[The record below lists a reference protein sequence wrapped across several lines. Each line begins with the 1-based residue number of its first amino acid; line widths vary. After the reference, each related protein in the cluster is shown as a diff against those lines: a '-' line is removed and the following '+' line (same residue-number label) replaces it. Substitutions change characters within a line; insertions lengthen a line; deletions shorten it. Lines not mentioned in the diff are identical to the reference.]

1 MRMREVL
8 KPLPDD
14 NILTVTCGN
23 LVGSLHRDKFFCP
36 GIHRE
41 CIEINGMFVTPKRFS
56 VMGEKARLKDWKNAV
71 RLNGFQLRKYI
82 DSGILKFS
90 NHESMCTGRCI
101 ARAPGARSGPAADT
115 LLPPDSKPGLPRPL
129 GMFTT
134 LSGNNIMKIEKVRT
148 DDQWSNGEMEED
160 VKPDVNQLQ
169 LQMLQAQNLSVSK
182 ANAYAQSSPSS
193 RIAKTMVPHIYP
205 THITPAIP
213 MVPPD
218 EGTEDIT
225 EEDCEDRLLW
235 KGIVELGLVDEFFRE
250 IKASLDVLK
259 NGMIKRQVP
268 LADSRKISV
277 IVKQLGLMQKLKY
290 KLEAHQ
296 TDMER
301 QRQKL
306 DREMEEL
313 QRKVREFEAKKAL
326 LKRKSEC
333 FEQLLDITAPK
344 TESVWGEGSGSP
356 SEYRSPSTYK
366 RAGISQTENEP
377 GQLSVVFPP
386 QQMSSVLNTDI
397 TNMSANTVLAE
408 ESATEDSGTHFI
420 VNINES
426 ATSANSYPEDLSKS
440 ASQSAVPSNT
450 DTAMDYIITSAEDLS
465 KSAISGESAEAANGE
480 SEKTK
485 YAVMKEPSTD
495 VQGDGDPNDE
505 AKFTGIK
512 LKVRRG
518 RKRKPREIPRTDPSE
533 EYVIK
538 MEQAMTEEGETAL
551 NCVTGSNDSVCDYSN
566 DYEEGNSTDIA
577 KDIEPEK
584 SGNIEGKTDPGS
596 QEEDTSTL
604 HEEQKI
610 SEGDGEDLTN
620 GTSVRQDN
628 EQITQSPCK
637 ISFDF
642 TGIKVSR
649 RGRKRKSREYT
660 TEESERLVTS

>member
-23 LVGSLHRDKFFCP
+23 LVGNLHRDRFFCP

-115 LLPPDSKPGLPRPL
+115 LLPQETKLSRPL
-129 GMFTT
+129 GIFTT
-134 LSGNNIMKIEKVRT
+134 VEGNNMMKIKQIPSE
-148 DDQWSNGEMEED
+148 DQWSNGDTEED

-169 LQMLQAQNLSVSK
+169 LQMLQAQSMSVNK
-182 ANAYAQSSPSS
+182 TYTASPS
-193 RIAKTMVPHIYP
+193 RVTKTILPHIYP
-205 THITPAIP
+205 THITPVVP

-218 EGTEDIT
+218 EGDMDMT

-250 IKASLDVLK
+250 IKASLDGLK

-268 LADSRKISV
+268 LSDSRKISV
-277 IVKQLGLMQKLKY
+277 IVKELGLMQKLKY

-344 TESVWGEGSGSP
+344 TEQSWGEGSCSPSGYGSP
-356 SEYRSPSTYK
+356 SGFRRIAPNPVESD
-366 RAGISQTENEP
+366 A
-377 GQLSVVFPP
+377 GQLSVVFP
-386 QQMSSVLNTDI
+386 QQMSSEESVVDNPTHYVI
-397 TNMSANTVLAE
+397 NMSSDAA
-408 ESATEDSGTHFI
+408 S
-420 VNINES
+420 
-426 ATSANSYPEDLSKS
+426 TSNSYPEDLSTTITQ
-440 ASQSAVPSNT
+440 QSGGETTMNYV
-450 DTAMDYIITSAEDLS
+450 ITSAQDLS
-465 KSAISGESAEAANGE
+465 KSGTTEESTEDQDTNGE
-480 SEKTK
+480 KDKTNYTVLKDYSSE
-485 YAVMKEPSTD
+485 MHGD
-495 VQGDGDPNDE
+495 VNSSGL
-505 AKFTGIK
+505 KV
-512 LKVRRG
+512 KVRRG

-533 EYVIK
+533 EFVIQ
-538 MEQAMTEEGETAL
+538 MEQAMDEDGDSALNYATGTNDSPGDCAKDCEDEHHSNSPKDKSVEKLVSNEDDSGSPEGEATP
-551 NCVTGSNDSVCDYSN
+551 VQQS
-566 DYEEGNSTDIA
+566 
-577 KDIEPEK
+577 
-584 SGNIEGKTDPGS
+584 
-596 QEEDTSTL
+596 EEDG
-604 HEEQKI
+604 I
-610 SEGDGEDLTN
+610 SGYGGEDVTN
-620 GTSVRQDN
+620 GTSDN
-628 EQITQSPCK
+628 QSSETSPSK
-637 ISFDF
+637 TSVDF
-642 TGIKVSR
+642 TGVKVNR
-649 RGRKRKSREYT
+649 RGRKRKSRDVLQ
-660 TEESERLVTS
+660 EESTSP